1 MPVSTAVPVAEY
13 LRTTYHPDMEY
24 MDGQLVE
31 RSVGDRLHSRTQA
44 ILARLLGAS
53 ESDRG
58 YEVFTEQRI
67 VIAERRRYL
76 IPDICVKAVP
86 YNPVPILERP
96 DLVIEIL
103 SPDDTLTAVS
113 KKCSIYRNAG
123 IPAIWVVDPYRK
135 AIYSYGADGMQL
147 ERQTAL
153 QTDLTGP
160 IDFSAVFTELDH
172 SGRR

>member
-1 MPVSTAVPVAEY
+1 
-13 LRTTYHPDMEY
+13 MEY
-24 MDGQLVE
+24 IDGQLVE
-31 RSVGDRLHSRTQA
+31 RSVGERLHSRAQA
-44 ILARLLGAS
+44 ILARLLGTREA
-53 ESDRG
+53 ERG

-86 YNPVPILERP
+86 YDPVPILERP

-135 AIYSYGADGMQL
+135 AIYSFGADGMQL
-147 ERQTAL
+147 ERQTVL
-153 QTDLTGP
+153 QTELTGP